1 MTEIDM
7 AEKDNNKYIWVYN
20 HYRSIRNIEDFLNRE
35 RIKVTPEDFFK
46 INKEL
51 IWNQYTDA
59 LKKKVEILTGKYPE
73 SIDDLKVDSLL
84 PCPCTMRI
92 QASKVEREIAISQTN
107 FQALEGDFYA
117 FASEQIADIIQNEG
131 YQISEA
137 EKRAPTVQVFGW
149 FKSLYYVGLSSL
161 DKSKATI
168 NAGGSEFVDLS
179 KHVMSL
185 STLVGENG
193 GSFTLRLPIINA
205 PSELF
210 SAIERGGTEQIE
222 IGKGKK
228 NDKQYRVNG
237 EFYSKNNFNLLESN
251 YFNWLISSNDI
262 LFIAFEKLNMDI
274 YRGVKDEDTFDIKA
288 DIAAQ
293 TYDMIA
299 LVDEV
304 RVVTD
309 AVSSNAYVE
318 VTGRDLMKL
327 LIDDGSFFFNPSTSS
342 DPSSVFDNE
351 ASFGKQGDIREAD
364 MINNKYNDPINR
376 LRGAVGQIDVFANR
390 LNMDLTFV
398 LKGVISQ
405 LANVEVVPAYVFESY
420 GDERTTFVS
429 LEPVNKEGEIKK

>member
-1 MTEIDM
+1 M
-7 AEKDNNKYIWVYN
+7 
-20 HYRSIRNIEDFLNRE
+20 
-35 RIKVTPEDFFK
+35 
-46 INKEL
+46 

-59 LKKKVEILTGKYPE
+59 LKKKVEAETGKYPE

-168 NAGGSEFVDLS
+168 NAGDSEFVDLS

>member
-1 MTEIDM
+1 M

-20 HYRSIRNIEDFLNRE
+20 HYRSIRTIEDFLNRE

-59 LKKKVEILTGKYPE
+59 LKKKVEAETGKYPE

-205 PSELF
+205 PSELS